1 MATKRDYKT
10 WGTGLPE
17 ESEALEDLDDF
28 CEEMGNITRAEATRF
43 ILIAW
48 SKARRGKF
56 QQMWGFASGNPTQ
69 QVSVS
74 MDQLPPSA
82 KETAAKKRNGN
93 GTAAAKTLDLDEWPR

>member
-1 MATKRDYKT
+1 MAKKRDYET

-17 ESEALEDLDDF
+17 DSEALEDLDAF

-56 QQMWGFASGNPTQ
+56 QQMWGFASGSPA
-69 QVSVS
+69 QVNVS
-74 MDQLPPSA
+74 MDQTP
-82 KETAAKKRNGN
+82 AAKGTAKRPRSSRNG
-93 GTAAAKTLDLDEWPR
+93 TVAAQSIELD

>member
-1 MATKRDYKT
+1 MAKKRDYET

-17 ESEALEDLDDF
+17 GSEALEDLDAF

-56 QQMWGFASGNPTQ
+56 QQMWGFGAGGPAQFN
-69 QVSVS
+69 VS
-74 MDQLPPSA
+74 MDQSIMPA
-82 KETAAKKRNGN
+82 MKEPAKKRSSRNGAV
-93 GTAAAKTLDLDEWPR
+93 AAQALDLD

>member
-1 MATKRDYKT
+1 MAKKRDYET

-17 ESEALEDLDDF
+17 GSEALEDLDAF

-56 QQMWGFASGNPTQ
+56 QQMWGFASGSPAQLN
-69 QVSVS
+69 VS
-74 MDQLPPSA
+74 MDAAPVA
-82 KETAAKKRNGN
+82 KEAVKKSRSSRNGSV
-93 GTAAAKTLDLDEWPR
+93 AAQAIDLD